1 MVQKSLG
8 DESQDVVLEKK
19 PEYWVNILL
28 FRWGKKEE
36 KRKGQERQEEG
47 RKEGDTD
54 TSAL

>member
-19 PEYWVNILL
+19 TEYWVNILL